1 MLSVEKCDSNRS
13 TAFSVWRKIRH
24 EDRSVLDREV
34 PSRIFSKVLICS
46 RETEALGFDGEISVF
61 SLLYKFSLLCRPP
74 GLDGN
79 KISDVE
85 PIP

>member
-1 MLSVEKCDSNRS
+1 MRS
-13 TAFSVWRKIRH
+13 ATQT
-24 EDRSVLDREV
+24 DQPRSASGVKYVTKTTRVLDQEV
-34 PSRIFSKVLICS
+34 TSRVFSKVLICS